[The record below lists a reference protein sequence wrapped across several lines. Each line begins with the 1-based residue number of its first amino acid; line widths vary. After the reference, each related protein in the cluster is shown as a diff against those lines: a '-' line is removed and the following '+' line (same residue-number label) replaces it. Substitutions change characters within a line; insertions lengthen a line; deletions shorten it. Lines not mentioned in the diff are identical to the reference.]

1 MICRKVKKM
10 ASDISLKDIIAPHF
24 WNIFNNLKV
33 HNVIYGGRGSTKTSM
48 IALNIVFNCISD
60 DDCSAV
66 ILRRYQNLLRNS
78 VYKEIKKACKRL
90 GLVEKVD
97 YYAYVSPMQIVF
109 ANGNTIYFAS
119 GDDYEAVKGMT
130 DENKSI
136 KKVWF
141 EELTGWDNADEIDQI
156 IATFTR
162 GNSTYFNAFYSYN
175 PPKNRFHW
183 VNLWKESKLL
193 RDDYLFSESDYRT
206 VPKNWLGPIFIDEA
220 ERLKKYD
227 EKRYRWIYLGEVIG
241 IEGLIY
247 NPDLLVIENPNY
259 IEENKL
265 RILYVDFAIDCGHQT
280 SATSCGAYG
289 YATDGRWYRLDTYYY
304 SPHEKTRKKA
314 PSELAQDLFDFRNYI
329 CKKYNTI
336 VDTETIDSAEGA
348 LRNQYFAMFGIKLTP
363 VNKGKDK
370 EELIEYSQDFLD
382 TGKYV
387 ILNTP
392 NNWIHIK
399 EMKNYMWVKDSVEKG
414 KPVPDKEEKELTGE
428 TYYNTHTNDYSYYYA
443 EHSCD
448 DFQYYVKNN
457 LQKLG
462 LEA

>member
-1 MICRKVKKM
+1 M
-10 ASDISLKDIIAPHF
+10 ASDISLKDIVAPHF

-119 GDDYEAVKGMT
+119 GDDYEGVKGMT

-141 EELTGWDNADEIDQI
+141 EELTGWDDADEIDQI

-162 GNSTYFNAFYSYN
+162 GNSTFFNAFYSYN

-206 VPKNWLGPIFIDEA
+206 VPKNWLGPIFIEEA

-247 NPDLLVIENPNY
+247 NPDLFIIEEPNY
-259 IEENKL
+259 IEKNKL

>member
-1 MICRKVKKM
+1 MTNDV
-10 ASDISLKDIIAPHF
+10 SLKDIIAPHF

-60 DDCSAV
+60 NDCSAV

-90 GLVEKVD
+90 GLVEKND

-130 DENKSI
+130 DENKAI

-141 EELTGWDNADEIDQI
+141 EELTGWDDADEIDQI

-162 GNSTYFNAFYSYN
+162 GNNTYFNAFYSYN
-175 PPKNRFHW
+175 PPRNRFHW
-183 VNLWKESKLL
+183 VNLWKESKVQ

-206 VPKNWLGPIFIDEA
+206 VPKDWLGPIFIDEA

-247 NPDLLVIENPNY
+247 NPDLFIIENPNY

-265 RILYVDFAIDCGHQT
+265 KILYVDFAVDCGHQT

-289 YATDGRWYRLDTYYY
+289 YATDGRWYRLDSYYY
-304 SPHEKTRKKA
+304 SPHEKSRKKA
-314 PSELAQDLFDFRNYI
+314 PSELAQDIFDFRNYI

-399 EMKNYMWVKDSVEKG
+399 EMKNYMWMKDSVEKG

-428 TYYNTHTNDYSYYYA
+428 TYYNTHTNDYSYYFA

>member
-1 MICRKVKKM
+1 MT
-10 ASDISLKDIIAPHF
+10 SDISLKDIIAPHF

-48 IALNIVFNCISD
+48 IALNIVFSCISD

-90 GLVEKVD
+90 GLVEKID

-141 EELTGWDNADEIDQI
+141 EELTGWDDADEIDQI

-162 GNSTYFNAFYSYN
+162 GNNTYFNAFYSYN

-183 VNLWKESKLL
+183 VNLWKESKLQ

-220 ERLKKYD
+220 ERLQKYD

-247 NPDLLVIENPNY
+247 NPNLFIIEKTNY

-265 RILYVDFAIDCGHQT
+265 RVLYVDFSIDCGHQT

-304 SPHEKTRKKA
+304 SPHEKSRKKA
-314 PSELAQDLFDFRNYI
+314 PSELAQDIFDFRNYI

-370 EELIEYSQDFLD
+370 EELIEYSQDFID

-387 ILNTP
+387 ILDTP

>member
-1 MICRKVKKM
+1 M
-10 ASDISLKDIIAPHF
+10 ASDISLKDIVAPHF

-141 EELTGWDNADEIDQI
+141 EELTGWDDADEIDQI

-206 VPKNWLGPIFIDEA
+206 VPKNWLGPIFIEEA

-247 NPDLLVIENPNY
+247 NPDLLIIENPNY

-304 SPHEKTRKKA
+304 SPHEKTIKKA
-314 PSELAQDLFDFRNYI
+314 PSELAQDIFNFRNYI

-448 DFQYYVKNN
+448 DFQYFVKNN

>member
-1 MICRKVKKM
+1 MERIN
-10 ASDISLKDIIAPHF
+10 LKEIIAPHF
-24 WNIFNNLKV
+24 WNTFNSTKP
-33 HNVIYGGRGSTKTSM
+33 HQIYAGGRASTKTSQ
-48 IALNIVFNCISD
+48 IAIKIDEFNLEYTECNAI
-60 DDCSAV
+60 
-66 ILRRYQNLLRNS
+66 IIKRYQNTIRNS
-78 VYKEIKKACKRL
+78 VFKEIKRALKRL
-90 GLVEKVD
+90 GLQEDID
-97 YYAYVSPMQIVF
+97 YKATVSPFQIHIYQT
-109 ANGNTIYFAS
+109 GNNIYFAG
-119 GDDYEAVKGMT
+119 GDDYEKVKGFI
-130 DENKSI
+130 DEDAPI
-136 KKVWF
+136 KMVWF
-141 EELTGWDNADEIDQI
+141 EELTEFDEPDQIDQI
-156 IATFTR
+156 IATFSR
-162 GNSTYFNAFYSYN
+162 GNDDFFITMYSYN

-183 VNLWKESKLL
+183 VNIWADKMKL
-193 RDDYLFSESDYRT
+193 RDDVLFSHTDYRT
-206 VPKNWLGPIFIDEA
+206 VPEKWLGKKFIEEA
-220 ERLKKYD
+220 ERLKQYD

-247 NPDLLVIENPNY
+247 NPDLFIIENPNY
-259 IEENKL
+259 IEEKKL

-304 SPHEKTRKKA
+304 SPHEKSRKKA
-314 PSELAQDLFDFRNYI
+314 PSELAQDIFNFRTYI
-329 CKKYNTI
+329 LKKYKTLC
-336 VDTETIDSAEGA
+336 DTETIDSAEGA

-387 ILNTP
+387 ILDVP

>member
-1 MICRKVKKM
+1 M
-10 ASDISLKDIIAPHF
+10 ARINLKEIIAPHF
-24 WNIFNNLKV
+24 WNTFNSKKP
-33 HNVIYGGRGSTKTSM
+33 HQIYAGGRASTKTSQ
-48 IALNIVFNCISD
+48 IAIKIDEFNLEYTECNAI
-60 DDCSAV
+60 
-66 ILRRYQNLLRNS
+66 IIKRYQNTIRNS
-78 VYKEIKKACKRL
+78 VFKEIKRALKRL
-90 GLVEKVD
+90 GLQEDID
-97 YYAYVSPMQIVF
+97 YKATVSPFQIHIYQT
-109 ANGNTIYFAS
+109 GNNIYFAG
-119 GDDYEAVKGMT
+119 GDDYEKVKGFI
-130 DENKSI
+130 DEDAPI
-136 KKVWF
+136 KMVWF
-141 EELTGWDNADEIDQI
+141 EELTEFDEPDQIDQI
-156 IATFTR
+156 IATFSR
-162 GNSTYFNAFYSYN
+162 GNDDFFITMYSYN

-183 VNLWKESKLL
+183 VNIWADKMKL
-193 RDDYLFSESDYRT
+193 RDDVLFSHTDYRT
-206 VPKNWLGPIFIDEA
+206 VPEKWLGKKFIEEA
-220 ERLKKYD
+220 ERLKQYD

-247 NPDLLVIENPNY
+247 NPDLFIIENANY
-259 IEENKL
+259 IEEKKL
-265 RILYVDFAIDCGHQT
+265 KILYVDFAIDCGHQT

-304 SPHEKTRKKA
+304 SPHEKSRKKA
-314 PSELAQDLFDFRNYI
+314 PSELAQDIFNFRTYI
-329 CKKYNTI
+329 LKKYKTI
-336 VDTETIDSAEGA
+336 CDTETIDSAEGA

-387 ILNTP
+387 ILNVP

>member
-1 MICRKVKKM
+1 M

-141 EELTGWDNADEIDQI
+141 EELTGWDDADEIDQI

-247 NPDLLVIENPNY
+247 NPDLFIIENPNY

-304 SPHEKTRKKA
+304 SPHEKSRKKA

-329 CKKYNTI
+329 CKKYSTI

-414 KPVPDKEEKELTGE
+414 KPVPDKEEKELVGE

>member
-1 MICRKVKKM
+1 MNN
-10 ASDISLKDIIAPHF
+10 DISLKNIIAPHF
-24 WNIFNNLKV
+24 WSIFNNFKI

-48 IALNIVFNCISD
+48 IALNIVFSCINNKNCACI
-60 DDCSAV
+60 

-78 VYKEIKKACKRL
+78 VYKEIKRACKRL
-90 GLVEKVD
+90 GLIEKID
-97 YYAYVSPMQIVF
+97 YKANVSPMQITF
-109 ANGNTIYFAS
+109 NNGNTVYFAG
-119 GDDYEAVKGMT
+119 GDDYEAVKGT
-130 DENKSI
+130 IDENSPI

-141 EELTGWDNADEIDQI
+141 EELTGWSNADEIDQI

-162 GNSTYFNAFYSYN
+162 GNDEDFNVFYSYN

-183 VNLWKESKLL
+183 VNLWKESKLK
-193 RDDYLFSESDYRT
+193 REDFLFSESDYRT
-206 VPKNWLGPIFIDEA
+206 VPEDWLGRIFINEA

-227 EKRYRWIYLGEVIG
+227 PKRYEWIYLGKVIG

-247 NPDLLVIENPNY
+247 NPDLFIIEEADY
-259 IEENKL
+259 IEKNKL
-265 RILYVDFAIDCGHQT
+265 RILYVDFAIDSGHQT

-304 SPHEKTRKKA
+304 SPHEKSRKKA
-314 PSELAQDLFDFRNYI
+314 PSELAQDLFDFRTKI
-329 CKKYNTI
+329 CQKYHTV

-348 LRNQYFAMFGIKLTP
+348 LRNQYFAMFGINLQP

-370 EELIEYSQDFLD
+370 EELIDYSQDFID

-387 ILNTP
+387 ILNTS

-399 EMKNYMWVKDSVEKG
+399 ELSNYMWKKDSVEKG
-414 KPVPDKEEKELTGE
+414 KPIPDKEEKELTEE
-428 TYYNTHTNDYSYYYA
+428 TYYNTYTNDYSYYYA
-443 EHSCD
+443 DHSVD
-448 DFQYYVKNN
+448 EFQYYVKAN

-462 LEA
+462 LEF

>member
-1 MICRKVKKM
+1 MSSVNLRE
-10 ASDISLKDIIAPHF
+10 LIAPHF
-24 WNIFNNLKV
+24 WNTFNSKKP
-33 HNVIYGGRGSTKTSM
+33 HQIYAGGRASTKTSKLALK
-48 IALNIVFNCISD
+48 IAEFNLEYKECNAI
-60 DDCSAV
+60 
-66 ILRRYQNLLRNS
+66 IIKRYQNTIRNS
-78 VYKEIKKACKRL
+78 VFKEIKRALKRL
-90 GLVEKVD
+90 GLQEDVD
-97 YYAYVSPMQIVF
+97 YKATVSPFQIHIF
-109 ANGNTIYFAS
+109 QTGNNIYFAG
-119 GDDYEAVKGMT
+119 GDDYEKVKGFI
-130 DENKSI
+130 DEDAPI
-136 KKVWF
+136 KLVWF
-141 EELTGWDNADEIDQI
+141 EELTEFDEPDQIDQI
-156 IATFTR
+156 VATFSR
-162 GNSTYFNAFYSYN
+162 GNDDWFCVMYSYN

-183 VNLWKESKLL
+183 VNLWAEKMQQ
-193 RDDYLFSESDYRT
+193 RDDVLYSHTDYRT
-206 VPKNWLGPIFIDEA
+206 VPKEWLGKKFIEEA
-220 ERLKKYD
+220 ERLQQYD

-247 NPDLLVIENPNY
+247 NPDLLIIEPHDY
-259 IEENKL
+259 IEKNKL

-304 SPHEKTRKKA
+304 SPHEKSRKKA
-314 PSELAQDLFDFRNYI
+314 PSELAQDIFDFRNSI

-348 LRNQYFAMFGIKLTP
+348 LRNQYFAMFGIKLIP

-387 ILNTP
+387 ILNVP

-399 EMKNYMWVKDSVEKG
+399 EMKNYMWMKDSVEKG

-428 TYYNTHTNDYSYYYA
+428 NYYNTHTNDYSYYYA